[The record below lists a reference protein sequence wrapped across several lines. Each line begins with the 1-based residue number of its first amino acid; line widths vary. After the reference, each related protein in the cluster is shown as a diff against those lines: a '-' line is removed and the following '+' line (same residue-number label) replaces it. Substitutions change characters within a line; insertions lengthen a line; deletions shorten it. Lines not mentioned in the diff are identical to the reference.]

1 MMKTTP
7 PLTVKARTQH
17 DAAAHPARAL
27 RTGRRSVSNAPHPH
41 PHSEPNPAA
50 FSGDVFPSV
59 PAAQSALADT
69 GYIANTELAT
79 AIHLAMKL
87 TRPLFLEGEA
97 GTGKT
102 AIAQALAQSLDLP
115 VVRLQCYEGLDQAA
129 ALYDW
134 NVAAQLL
141 ELKRDTGADLYDERF
156 LLARP
161 LLQALRHPSGKRAVL
176 LIDEIDR
183 ADAAFEAFLLELLSD
198 WQITVPELGTIEAT
212 QPPITILTANG
223 TREIHDAL
231 KRRCFYAYVEFPSRT
246 LELDIL
252 RTRLPQ
258 VPAQLSGQVVDFVQ
272 ALRNEGV
279 FKAPGVAE
287 TLDWARALVALDAAV
302 LDPTIVDATLGA
314 VLKYQDDLAAIR
326 GERARAI
333 LNDLSGLQRDAQV
346 LF

>member
-1 MMKTTP
+1 VTGS
-7 PLTVKARTQH
+7 
-17 DAAAHPARAL
+17 DAAAASREAKGMEARTVPETQAAL
-27 RTGRRSVSNAPHPH
+27 EG
-41 PHSEPNPAA
+41 
-50 FSGDVFPSV
+50 
-59 PAAQSALADT
+59 T
-69 GYIANTELAT
+69 GYIAGTELAT
-79 AIHLAMKL
+79 AIHLSTVL
-87 TRPLFLEGEA
+87 NRPLFLEGEA

-102 AIAQALAQSLDLP
+102 AIAQALAQAYDLP
-115 VVRLQCYEGLDQAA
+115 LVRLQCYEGLDQAA

-141 ELKRDTGADLYDERF
+141 ELKRDAGGDVYEERF

-198 WQITVPELGTIEAT
+198 WQITIPELGTIAAE
-212 QPPITILTANG
+212 QPPLTILTANG

-231 KRRCFYAYVEFPSRT
+231 KRRCFYAFVDYPTRT
-246 LELDIL
+246 VELDIL
-252 RTRLPQ
+252 RTRLPD
-258 VPAQLSGQVVDFVQ
+258 VPARLSGHVVDFVQ
-272 ALRNEGV
+272 ALRNEGL

-326 GERARAI
+326 GDRARAI
-333 LNDLSGLQRDAQV
+333 LNDLSALQTESQV

>member
-1 MMKTTP
+1 MSAPTEKTPSAPTP
-7 PLTVKARTQH
+7 TPAFDSV
-17 DAAAHPARAL
+17 DATRA
-27 RTGRRSVSNAPHPH
+27 
-41 PHSEPNPAA
+41 
-50 FSGDVFPSV
+50 
-59 PAAQSALADT
+59 ALAET

-79 AIHLAMKL
+79 ALHLSTAL
-87 TRPLFLEGEA
+87 SRPLFLEGEA

-102 AIAQALAQSLDLP
+102 AVAQALAQALDLP
-115 VVRLQCYEGLDQAA
+115 LVRLQCYEGLDQAA

-141 ELKRDTGADLYDERF
+141 ELKAETGADLYEDRF

-198 WQITVPELGTIEAT
+198 WQITIPERGTIHAT
-212 QPPITILTANG
+212 QPPLTLLTANG

-231 KRRCFYAYVEFPSRT
+231 KRRCFYAFVDFPSRAV
-246 LELDIL
+246 ELDIL
-252 RTRLPQ
+252 RSRLPE
-258 VPAQLSGQVVDFVQ
+258 VPASLSGQVVDFVQ
-272 ALRNEGV
+272 ALREEGL

-287 TLDWARALVALDAAV
+287 SLDWARALVALDAAV
-302 LDPTIVDATLGA
+302 LEPTLVDATLGA
-314 VLKYQDDLAAIR
+314 VLKYQDDLAAVR
-326 GERARAI
+326 GERAQAI
-333 LNDLSGLQRDAQV
+333 LNDLDALRRDAQV

>member
-1 MMKTTP
+1 MSAPTEKTPSAPPPTP
-7 PLTVKARTQH
+7 AFDSVEAT
-17 DAAAHPARAL
+17 RA
-27 RTGRRSVSNAPHPH
+27 
-41 PHSEPNPAA
+41 
-50 FSGDVFPSV
+50 
-59 PAAQSALADT
+59 ALAET

-79 AIHLAMKL
+79 ALHLSTAL
-87 TRPLFLEGEA
+87 SRPLFLEGEA

-102 AIAQALAQSLDLP
+102 AVAQALAQALDLP
-115 VVRLQCYEGLDQAA
+115 LVRLQCYEGLDQAA

-141 ELKRDTGADLYDERF
+141 ELKAETGADLYEDRF

-198 WQITVPELGTIEAT
+198 WQITIPERGTIHAT
-212 QPPITILTANG
+212 QPPLTLLTANG

-231 KRRCFYAYVEFPSRT
+231 KRRCFYAFVDFPSRAV
-246 LELDIL
+246 ELDIL
-252 RTRLPQ
+252 RSRLPE
-258 VPAQLSGQVVDFVQ
+258 VPASLSGQVVDFVQ
-272 ALRNEGV
+272 ALREEGL

-287 TLDWARALVALDAAV
+287 SLDWARALVALDAAV
-302 LDPTIVDATLGA
+302 LDPTLVDATLGA
-314 VLKYQDDLAAIR
+314 VLKYQDDLAAVR
-326 GERARAI
+326 GERAQAI
-333 LNDLSGLQRDAQV
+333 LNDLDALRRDAQV

>member
-1 MMKTTP
+1 MTQAQARSAGPKPETGPEIAQETAP
-7 PLTVKARTQH
+7 RGEALSQTVVETQS
-17 DAAAHPARAL
+17 L
-27 RTGRRSVSNAPHPH
+27 L
-41 PHSEPNPAA
+41 
-50 FSGDVFPSV
+50 
-59 PAAQSALADT
+59 AQT
-69 GYIANTELAT
+69 GYIASIELAT
-79 AIHLAMKL
+79 AIHLSSTLA
-87 TRPLFLEGEA
+87 RPLFLEGEA

-102 AIAQALAQSLDLP
+102 AIAQALAQAHDLP
-115 VVRLQCYEGLDQAA
+115 LVRLQCYEGLDQAA

-141 ELKRDTGADLYDERF
+141 ELKRDTGGDVYDERF

-198 WQITVPELGTIEAT
+198 WQITIPELGTIKAH
-212 QPPITILTANG
+212 QPPLTILTANG

-231 KRRCFYAYVEFPSRT
+231 KRRCFYAFVDYPSRT

-252 RTRLPQ
+252 RTRLPE
-258 VPAQLSGQVVDFVQ
+258 VPARLSGQVVDFVQ
-272 ALRNEGV
+272 ALRDQGL

-287 TLDWARALVALDAAV
+287 SLDWARALVALDAAA

-326 GERARAI
+326 GERARGI
-333 LNDLSGLQRDAQV
+333 LNDLSALQSEAQV